1 MNLFAKTIYFES
13 RLKKTL
19 NHDEQKKSK
28 YQKFKEKS
36 KEEDQKIND
45 NLYKLY
51 SVYQFCI
58 NEYMEIL
65 YKTYKIIIIFQI

>member
-1 MNLFAKTIYFES
+1 MNLFAKTLYFES
-13 RLKKTL
+13 RIKKTL
-19 NHDEQKKSK
+19 NADEQKKTK

-65 YKTYKIIIIFQI
+65 T